1 MIVSDNGVGI
11 DANYYDQIFDMF
23 FRANE
28 SSQGNGLGL
37 YVVQKAIEQL
47 NGSLSFES
55 EVGKGSSFW
64 VRIPIKD
71 K

>member
-1 MIVSDNGVGI
+1 
-11 DANYYDQIFDMF
+11 MF

-47 NGSLSFES
+47 NGSIRFES
-55 EVGKGSSFW
+55 EVGKGSTFW